1 MAAFAE
7 DVVAAPVEAITH
19 RNRWATEHADL
30 TDGESI
36 VATFTDRN
44 APIIEEFRANNG
56 NVEGHKFPVL
66 LLTTTGGKTG
76 AKRVSPMAY
85 QEGDNALYVFASRGG
100 APNHPHW
107 YLNLVANPDVT
118 VEVGGETYEATATS
132 LEGEEHHR
140 IYAKQATDFPQFGE
154 YQEKTDRV
162 IPVVAL
168 VEKASHP
175 PFVRLAFDNAPQ

>member
-1 MAAFAE
+1 M
-7 DVVAAPVEAITH
+7 AAPVEAITH

>member
-1 MAAFAE
+1 MNMASF
-7 DVVAAPVEAITH
+7 I
-19 RNRWATEHADL
+19 
-30 TDGESI
+30 
-36 VATFTDRN
+36 DRN
-44 APIIEEFRANNG
+44 GPVIEEFRANNG
-56 NVEGHKFPVL
+56 NVEGRKFPVL

-100 APNHPHW
+100 APNHPYW

-118 VEVGGETYEATATS
+118 VEVSDETYEATATS
-132 LEGEEHHR
+132 LEGEEHDR

-154 YQEKTDRV
+154 YQEKTDRI

-168 VEKASHP
+168 VKKASRP
-175 PFVRLAFDNAPQ
+175 PFVRPSLDNAPR

>member
-1 MAAFAE
+1 MASF
-7 DVVAAPVEAITH
+7 I
-19 RNRWATEHADL
+19 
-30 TDGESI
+30 
-36 VATFTDRN
+36 DRN
-44 APIIEEFRANNG
+44 GPVIEEFRANKG
-56 NVEGHKFPVL
+56 QVEGRAFPVL

-76 AKRVSPMAY
+76 TKRVSPMAY

-132 LEGEEHHR
+132 LEGQEHDR
-140 IYAKQATDFPQFGE
+140 IYAKQAAGFPQFGE
-154 YQEKTDRV
+154 YQEKTDRI

-168 VEKASHP
+168 VKKA
-175 PFVRLAFDNAPQ
+175 